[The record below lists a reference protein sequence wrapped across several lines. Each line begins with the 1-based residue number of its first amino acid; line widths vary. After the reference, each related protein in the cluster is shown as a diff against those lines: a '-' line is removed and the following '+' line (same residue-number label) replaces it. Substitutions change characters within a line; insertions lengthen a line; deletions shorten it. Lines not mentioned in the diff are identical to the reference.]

1 VTQLD
6 GFLQIGCKLGCF
18 ELQTLEA
25 VIKKPNLYVIAG
37 PNGAGKTTFAREFLP
52 NFADCPLFVNVDD
65 LARNI
70 SPREPR
76 AAALEAG
83 KLMLRQILDLSSHK
97 VNFGFE
103 TTLSGK
109 NYLRLFDQFQK
120 MGYTI
125 HIIFLL
131 LPNVEMA
138 IQRVKDRV
146 RQGGH
151 AVTDEDIRRRFQR
164 GIQNFRDYRQVVD
177 TWQIC
182 DASVKPP
189 VVLGYGTPD
198 GSACRDEN
206 TREILEP
213 LLGGL

>member
-1 VTQLD
+1 M
-6 GFLQIGCKLGCF
+6 
-18 ELQTLEA
+18 
-25 VIKKPNLYVIAG
+25 
-37 PNGAGKTTFAREFLP
+37 
-52 NFADCPLFVNVDD
+52 
-65 LARNI
+65 

-76 AAALEAG
+76 AVAIEAG
-83 KLMLRQILDLSSHK
+83 KLMLRQILYLSLHK

-109 NYLRLFDQFQK
+109 SYLRLFGQLQR
-120 MGYTI
+120 MGYNI
-125 HIIFLL
+125 HLVFLL
-131 LPNVEMA
+131 LPSVEMA

-164 GIQNFRDYRQVVD
+164 GIQNFREYRQVVD
-177 TWQIC
+177 HWQIC

-189 VVLGYGTPD
+189 VLLGYGTTD
-198 GSACRDEN
+198 GSTCRDEN
-206 TREILEP
+206 TRNILEP